1 MGLGRLVWG
10 GGDCSLLYTLV
21 ILLMCIII
29 VVVQYSVS
37 STLYNAT
44 GVCALYIWVWIPG
57 SKISV
62 DIDED
67 PMDSFEFSHIHLIIC
82 NAVQSIGAP
91 NRPTPV
97 LWHMNIWFKC
107 SLFVCL
113 FVFIRIPISRCR
125 WHLLVFLGSKKVYI
139 TIIQLHYCYEKIQL
153 HYSDS
158 VVSIFHFHIVS
169 AWYIVHTLHYSSM
182 HTICVQN

>member
-107 SLFVCL
+107 GEGRVPCTPMKWATVGTSVRRNKHNHWWPDTC
-113 FVFIRIPISRCR
+113 
-125 WHLLVFLGSKKVYI
+125 HLLGLLVGAVLPPEELQS
-139 TIIQLHYCYEKIQL
+139 C
-153 HYSDS
+153 DS
-158 VVSIFHFHIVS
+158 V
-169 AWYIVHTLHYSSM
+169 T
-182 HTICVQN
+182 CPQNFGSRT

>member
-62 DIDED
+62 DIDD
-67 PMDSFEFSHIHLIIC
+67 DLMDSYELSHNHSIIC

-107 SLFVCL
+107 GEGRVPCTPMKWATVGTSVRRNKHNHWWPDTC
-113 FVFIRIPISRCR
+113 
-125 WHLLVFLGSKKVYI
+125 HLLGLLVGAVLPPEELQS
-139 TIIQLHYCYEKIQL
+139 C
-153 HYSDS
+153 DS
-158 VVSIFHFHIVS
+158 V
-169 AWYIVHTLHYSSM
+169 T
-182 HTICVQN
+182 CPQNLGPSQNW